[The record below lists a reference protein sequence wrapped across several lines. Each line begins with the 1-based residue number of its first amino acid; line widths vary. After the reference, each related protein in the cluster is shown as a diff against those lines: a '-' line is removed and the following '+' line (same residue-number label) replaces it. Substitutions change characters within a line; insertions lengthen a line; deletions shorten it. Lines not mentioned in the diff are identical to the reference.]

1 MSQYLCYNKDMG
13 STTIG
18 SYLAD
23 RVTSYTVE
31 LDGKYISLTK
41 LSVDSGLTISH
52 LSRIFSGRANGSV
65 STIQRLAE
73 LLGMSMNELVNAI
86 PKTNKSLARK

>member
-1 MSQYLCYNKDMG
+1 MG
-13 STTIG
+13 STTVG

-52 LSRIFSGRANGSV
+52 LSRIFSGRASGSIATL
-65 STIQRLAE
+65 SRLAE
-73 LLGMSMNELVNAI
+73 LLGMSIDELLKAI